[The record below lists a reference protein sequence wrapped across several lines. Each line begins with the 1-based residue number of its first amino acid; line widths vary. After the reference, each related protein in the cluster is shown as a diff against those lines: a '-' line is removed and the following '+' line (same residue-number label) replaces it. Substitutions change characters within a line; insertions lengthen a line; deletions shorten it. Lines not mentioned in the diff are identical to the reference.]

1 MEILRSKGII
11 IPSLILGFSLVLSSL
26 FISRSLVEIK
36 KQDNVLTVVGSTRT
50 RVISD
55 QVKWRGE
62 FFRRVLDK
70 ELKSGYLQMSRD
82 KEELIKFLKE
92 NGIDE
97 KEITI
102 SPVFMEQV
110 YNENSSQT
118 REYILRQTVEINS
131 EEVNKISNI
140 AQNVQK
146 LIDRGVFFSTVSLEY
161 YYSKLPQLRVDLLGN
176 AIEDA
181 KVRAAKIASA
191 TGKKIKSVKS
201 ASMGVVQVLSPNS
214 VEISDYGTYDV
225 NTIEKEVMV
234 TVKVSFIVD

>member
-11 IPSLILGFSLVLSSL
+11 IPSFILGFSLILSSL
-26 FISRSLVEIK
+26 FISRSLVEIR

-70 ELKSGYLQMSRD
+70 ELKIGYTQMSKD
-82 KEELIKFLKE
+82 KEEVMKFLKE
-92 NGIDE
+92 NGINE

-110 YNENSSQT
+110 YNENTSQP

-131 EEVNKISNI
+131 EEVDKISNI
-140 AQNVQK
+140 AQSVQK
-146 LIDRGVFFSTVSLEY
+146 LIDKGVLFSTVSLEY
-161 YYSKLPQLRVDLLGN
+161 YYSKLPQLRIDLLGN
-176 AIEDA
+176 AVEDA
-181 KVRAAKIASA
+181 KIRAEKIASA

-225 NTIEKEVMV
+225 STVEKEVMV
-234 TVKVSFIVD
+234 TVKVSFIVE